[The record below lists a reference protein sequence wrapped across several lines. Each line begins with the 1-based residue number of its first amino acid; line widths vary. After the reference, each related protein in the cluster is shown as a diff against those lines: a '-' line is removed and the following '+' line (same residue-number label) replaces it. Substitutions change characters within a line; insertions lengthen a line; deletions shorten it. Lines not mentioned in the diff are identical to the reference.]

1 MKAIRRLL
9 VLQHLEIEGPGLFEQ
24 FAKERD
30 LKIEIIRLDN
40 KNDLPQTKK
49 GDLILIMGGPMG
61 VKDIGRDRYPWLK
74 LEIDFIKKYGKGFEN
89 RLKGTG
95 VTPSYRSWYE
105 NDCFVSIAAGTYQ
118 EDTWSAMKWFSVNVC
133 SESAEIME
141 SE

>member
-1 MKAIRRLL
+1 MKSATYKKNSMIRLL
-9 VLQHLEIEGPGLFEQ
+9 IASILFFTTRSFADEKQREIENEAINL
-24 FAKERD
+24 
-30 LKIEIIRLDN
+30 
-40 KNDLPQTKK
+40 
-49 GDLILIMGGPMG
+49 
-61 VKDIGRDRYPWLK
+61 V
-74 LEIDFIKKYGKGFEN
+74 IKKYGKGLEN

-118 EDTWSAMKWFSVNVC
+118 EDTWSAIKWFSVNVC

>member
-1 MKAIRRLL
+1 MIRLL
-9 VLQHLEIEGPGLFEQ
+9 IASILFLIPIEGFTFERQREIEYEAINL
-24 FAKERD
+24 
-30 LKIEIIRLDN
+30 
-40 KNDLPQTKK
+40 
-49 GDLILIMGGPMG
+49 
-61 VKDIGRDRYPWLK
+61 V
-74 LEIDFIKKYGKGFEN
+74 IKKYGKGLEN

>member
-1 MKAIRRLL
+1 MKHSLIAAILFFIHLGVFADERQRQIEYEAINL
-9 VLQHLEIEGPGLFEQ
+9 V
-24 FAKERD
+24 
-30 LKIEIIRLDN
+30 
-40 KNDLPQTKK
+40 
-49 GDLILIMGGPMG
+49 
-61 VKDIGRDRYPWLK
+61 
-74 LEIDFIKKYGKGFEN
+74 IKKYGKGLEN

-105 NDCFVSIAAGTYQ
+105 NDCFVSIAAGTNQ